1 MIVVRRIK
9 VGEADLFRKIRLTAL
24 RESPSAFGSTYE
36 SAVQRS
42 PRSWQEQADSTAQG
56 SDRATFIAFSG
67 DSPVGIGALYRNEGG
82 TDVGE
87 MLQVWVA
94 PEYRGQGVANQVM
107 EAALT
112 WASENGFRT
121 VIATVANGNTRA
133 LRFYLKHGF
142 QLANGS
148 TLDGPDDPVLIKE
161 IDME

>member
-9 VGEADLFRKIRLTAL
+9 IGEADLFKQIRLTAL
-24 RESPSAFGSTYE
+24 LESPSAFDSTYE
-36 SAVQRS
+36 SAMQRS
-42 PRSWQEQADSTAQG
+42 SRSWQEQADSTAQG

-67 DSPVGIGALYRNEGG
+67 DSPVGITALYRTGSR

-94 PEYRGQGVANQVM
+94 PEYREQGVASQVM
-107 EAALT
+107 EVVFQ
-112 WASENGFRT
+112 WAKENGFRT

-148 TLDGPDDPVLIKE
+148 TLDGPDDPDFIIE